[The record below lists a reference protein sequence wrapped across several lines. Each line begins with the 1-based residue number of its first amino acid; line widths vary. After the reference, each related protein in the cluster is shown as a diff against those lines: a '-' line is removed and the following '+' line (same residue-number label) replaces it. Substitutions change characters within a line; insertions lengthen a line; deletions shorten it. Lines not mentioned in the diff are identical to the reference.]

1 MIDNYIKAIVS
12 TDMTTEVEED
22 GLTMRTVGFLSKNQL
37 DGSLLDIASIACGYT
52 TVPL

>member
-12 TDMTTEVEED
+12 VDMTTEVEVDE
-22 GLTMRTVGFLSKNQL
+22 LKLRTVGFLSKNQL
-37 DGSLLDIASIACGYT
+37 DGSLLDLASIACGYT